1 MEAPLLPFLF
11 ISIVYDIVSNLPHYS
26 YHITSVH
33 RNPDMKKLCRASS
46 SVSND
51 SQGGRGQSKGRSS
64 AQDRNSGEY
73 REKEEMKESHGNGN
87 GNRKNNRETKSSK
100 KESKEALKELKE
112 HDKLCADSLLVICRS
127 AEDQKEIDDKNEAR
141 LLKIA
146 RGRYK
151 CSRCGALKVCRH
163 PCNAC

>member
-1 MEAPLLPFLF
+1 
-11 ISIVYDIVSNLPHYS
+11 
-26 YHITSVH
+26 
-33 RNPDMKKLCRASS
+33 MKKLCRASS
-46 SVSND
+46 SVSNE
-51 SQGGRGQSKGRSS
+51 SLGGRAQSKGRSAS
-64 AQDRNSGEY
+64 AHERSSGEF
-73 REKEEMKESHGNGN
+73 RDKEELKESH

-151 CSRCGALKVCRH
+151 CSRCGALKVSPESFPVRCMQRGH
-163 PCNAC
+163 P

>member
-1 MEAPLLPFLF
+1 
-11 ISIVYDIVSNLPHYS
+11 
-26 YHITSVH
+26 
-33 RNPDMKKLCRASS
+33 MKKLCRATS
-46 SVSND
+46 SVSNEA
-51 SQGGRGQSKGRSS
+51 QGGRGQFKGRSS

-73 REKEEMKESHGNGN
+73 REKDEMKELHGNGN
-87 GNRKNNRETKSSK
+87 GNRKNSRETKSSK
-100 KESKEALKELKE
+100 KESKEALKGWKE

-151 CSRCGALKVCRH
+151 CSRCGALKVSCPTCDARREDLSLWWKRDVVTDNRNLVSS
-163 PCNAC
+163 C